1 MKQISEMLPQ
11 LIQQELMKLPQ
22 LKSALSDGL
31 RHGSRSCVGGYLSV
45 REARQP
51 QTEPTVKAA
60 PLRI

>member
-31 RHGSRSCVGGYLSV
+31 RHGSPNCGRALVDIYRYGKRDNPKLN
-45 REARQP
+45 
-51 QTEPTVKAA
+51 
-60 PLRI
+60 

>member
-31 RHGSRSCVGGYLSV
+31 RHGSPNGGRALVDIYRYGKRDNPKLN
-45 REARQP
+45 RR
-51 QTEPTVKAA
+51 
-60 PLRI
+60 